1 MNYAKS
7 AKVIEAIDTLITYVQ
22 CREREKNKGGEDTVW
37 SEVAYYSTL
46 IAEAKETIFDMVAT
60 ADEEVAYLSAI
71 RSNV

>member
-22 CREREKNKGGEDTVW
+22 CREREKNKGDDTVW